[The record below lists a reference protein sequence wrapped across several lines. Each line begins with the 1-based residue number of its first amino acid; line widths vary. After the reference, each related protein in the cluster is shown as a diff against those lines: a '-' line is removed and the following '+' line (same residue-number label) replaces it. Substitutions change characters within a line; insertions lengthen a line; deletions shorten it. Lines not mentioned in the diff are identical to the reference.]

1 MVDDPVAMRGFT
13 LIELLVTLAI
23 AAILLGVAV
32 PNFVTFIQNNR
43 LATQANDLVTMLSY
57 ARSEAVKRNQ
67 TITVCSS
74 TDGAS
79 CAGSTTWD
87 SGLIVFVDNNGDG
100 AVDGG
105 EDVLQ
110 VRQAMEGSN
119 TLRSG
124 AQTSFPYQANGFILA
139 TVGSSDVFR
148 LCDQRG
154 TASGREINVS
164 LQGRVSISRDPVT
177 NQPTPPASCP

>member
-1 MVDDPVAMRGFT
+1 MADVPVATRGFT
-13 LIELLVTLAI
+13 LIELLVTLSI

-43 LATQANDLVTMLSY
+43 LATQANDLVTMLNY

-74 TDGAS
+74 TDGTS

-87 SGLIVFVDNNGDG
+87 GGLIVFVDTDGDG
-100 AVDGG
+100 VVDGG
-105 EDVLQ
+105 EAVLQ

-124 AQTSFPYQANGFILA
+124 AQTRLTYQSNGFLEVA
-139 TVGSSDVFR
+139 GSNDVFR
-148 LCDQRG
+148 LCDTRG
-154 TASGREINVS
+154 TAMARAITIS
-164 LQGRVSISRDPVT
+164 LQGRVSTST
-177 NQPTPPASCP
+177 GTASCP

>member
-1 MVDDPVAMRGFT
+1 MVDDPAAMRGFT

-23 AAILLGVAV
+23 AAILLGIAV

-43 LATQANDLVTMLSY
+43 LATQANDLVTMLNY

-74 TDGAS
+74 SDGTS

-87 SGLIVFVDNNGDG
+87 GGLIVFVDNNGDG
-100 AVDGG
+100 VVDGG

-124 AQTSFPYQANGFILA
+124 AQTRFTYQSNGFLA
-139 TVGSSDVFR
+139 SNNDVFR
-148 LCDQRG
+148 LCDARG
-154 TASGREINVS
+154 TAVARAITIS
-164 LQGRVSISRDPVT
+164 LQGRVSTST
-177 NQPTPPASCP
+177 GTASCP